1 MIKLKLKP
9 QKTNMETRQAKYIT
23 ENSLR
28 ETLEI
33 GLNPLFG
40 THGYQLYSISKVH
53 NISKCIQKWLIY
65 NKVEFQNNSLCQ
77 SQRKEEQHISLSI

>member
-1 MIKLKLKP
+1 MSTGIIIPILKP
-9 QKTNMETRQAKYIT
+9 PKTNIETRQTKCIT

-33 GLNPLFG
+33 GLNPLFE

-53 NISKCIQKWLIY
+53 NISKYIQQLLMY

-77 SQRKEEQHISLSI
+77 SQ

>member
-1 MIKLKLKP
+1 MILILKP
-9 QKTNMETRQAKYIT
+9 QKTNMETRQTKYIT

-53 NISKCIQKWLIY
+53 NISKCNCLLIVDCIIV
-65 NKVEFQNNSLCQ
+65 NC
-77 SQRKEEQHISLSI
+77 